1 MPTFIV
7 DILLPS
13 LQLCRNCDAIKR
25 SYGFAFGLLADMR
38 MTRQHLTADVS
49 GAWHDDLFA
58 CFGRI
63 REFGTDSSRQITAER
78 LVRW

>member
-49 GAWHDDLFA
+49 GA
-58 CFGRI
+58 
-63 REFGTDSSRQITAER
+63 
-78 LVRW
+78 